1 MYQLKEKIGSIEVE
15 VSWILLNVHFL

>member
-15 VSWILLNVHFL
+15 VSWILLNVHSL